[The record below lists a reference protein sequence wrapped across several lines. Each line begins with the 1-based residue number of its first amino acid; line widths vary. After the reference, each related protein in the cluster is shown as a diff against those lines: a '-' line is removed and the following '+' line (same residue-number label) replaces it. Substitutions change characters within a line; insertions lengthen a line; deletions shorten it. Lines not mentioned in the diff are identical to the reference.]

1 MAKGSTAGTSGK
13 DDGALA
19 SAYLARIDD
28 LVGIACLDNAVLVNA
43 RGMRKGVCADDC
55 LVRLNDEARD
65 GGNQTGSAH
74 EFTGV
79 DVGMG
84 VKLLA
89 VHLDAHDNFFHSGVA
104 SALAQAVDGAFD
116 LTSAVF
122 DTSER
127 KGGSHAKVV
136 VAVNGKRCLVHV
148 GNVFHQELDATA
160 EFVRQRVAG
169 GVGDVDYR
177 SASGNCCLYNLCQE
191 LVVGTTCVLCV
202 ELNVF
207 DVLLG
212 VLNGVDRALDD
223 LFGRG
228 AQLFV
233 DVAVGNADA
242 RVDTGALAL
251 GQSASS
257 GIDVLFNGTGQG
269 AYDGAVPYLSG
280 DLLNRLEVTRGRHR
294 KARLDNIDIQAQ

>member
-1 MAKGSTAGTSGK
+1 METFSI
-13 DDGALA
+13 
-19 SAYLARIDD
+19 R
-28 LVGIACLDNAVLVNA
+28 
-43 RGMRKGVCADDC
+43 
-55 LVRLNDEARD
+55 
-65 GGNQTGSAH
+65 
-74 EFTGV
+74 
-79 DVGMG
+79 
-84 VKLLA
+84 
-89 VHLDAHDNFFHSGVA
+89 
-104 SALAQAVDGAFD
+104 
-116 LTSAVF
+116 
-122 DTSER
+122 
-127 KGGSHAKVV
+127 
-136 VAVNGKRCLVHV
+136 
-148 GNVFHQELDATA
+148 NVDATA

-177 SASGNCCLYNLCQE
+177 SASGNCRLYNLCQE

-223 LFGRG
+223 LFRRG

-233 DVAVGNADA
+233 DVAVGNA
-242 RVDTGALAL
+242 RCPCVDTGALAL

-280 DLLNRLEVTRGRHR
+280 DLLNRLEVTRGRRR
-294 KARLDNIDIQAQ
+294 KARLDSIDIQAQ